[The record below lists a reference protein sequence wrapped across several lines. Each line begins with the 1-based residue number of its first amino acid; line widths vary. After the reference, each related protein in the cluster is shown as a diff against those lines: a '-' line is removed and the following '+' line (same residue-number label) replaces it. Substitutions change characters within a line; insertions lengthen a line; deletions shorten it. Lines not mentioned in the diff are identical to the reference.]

1 VLLKVDQ
8 LRVSYGGVEA
18 LKSISLESGGDEMVG
33 ILGGNGA
40 GKSTLIRTISGFKYP
55 KEGEVWFASQRIDR
69 LPPQKIFGLGIAT
82 VPEGRKLF
90 PRMNV
95 LENLLM
101 GANLR
106 KDRNGIRSSLERVY
120 GYYPVL
126 KDRWNQKAGTLSGGE
141 QQMVA
146 IGRALMADAKLM
158 LLDEPSIGL
167 SPLLVDEMFII
178 LKDVSKNGTAILIAE
193 QNAIETLKFV
203 SRAYIL
209 EIGSI
214 VISGGAEE
222 IANNEVVKKTYLG
235 GD

>member
-1 VLLKVDQ
+1 MLLKVNS

-18 LKSISLESGGDEMVG
+18 VRSISLESDGDEMVG
-33 ILGGNGA
+33 ILGANGA
-40 GKSTLIRTISGFKYP
+40 GKSTLIRTISGCKCP
-55 KEGEVWFASQRIDR
+55 TGGEVWFGKQRIDR
-69 LPPQKIFGLGIAT
+69 LSPQRIFGLGIAT

-101 GANLR
+101 GGNLR
-106 KDRNGIRSSLERVY
+106 KDRDGIDQSLERVY

-126 KDRWNQKAGTLSGGE
+126 KDRWSQKAGTLSGGQ

-146 IGRALMADAKLM
+146 IGRALMANAKLM

-167 SPLLVDEMFII
+167 APLLVNEMFII
-178 LKDVSKNGTAILIAE
+178 LQDVSKNGTGILIAE
-193 QNAIETLKFV
+193 QNAVETLKFV

-209 EIGSI
+209 EIGSL
-214 VISGGAEE
+214 VISGRAEDV
-222 IANNEVVKKTYLG
+222 ANNEMVKKTYLG
-235 GD
+235 G